1 MLKLSIFCLSLACI
15 LCSCRSPEERYFSR
29 SFDGRDET
37 LLSSVDREPGTNG
50 IRLPSDSLSQEEL
63 SDLFV
68 QGSFLY
74 YQGSPGHQLV
84 LEEGL
89 GLAPTSAL
97 LHRELGVAYLKRGF
111 ADQFPRY
118 YGRAAELDP
127 VTWLG
132 WRAYLYLYFYRD
144 YQRAIDDCNAL
155 DPLTPNFVDHPQS
168 TSIDYMRG
176 LAHHQLGEYAVARS
190 YIDLHM
196 DFERSS
202 GDPQYIEKTSY
213 LLSAVNYIALG
224 KLDDA
229 LIELDI
235 AVSWGAKWAELHYYR
250 ASILF
255 ELGRYAEAR
264 ESLNLAIRGYE
275 TEWNISRPYVEEFFA
290 VYPND
295 FEELAFNLDILLG
308 E

>member
-1 MLKLSIFCLSLACI
+1 MHTSPLNYKMLKLSIFCLSLAC
-15 LCSCRSPEERYFSR
+15 LLYSCRSPEERYFR
-29 SFDGRDET
+29 KSFDTQDEQ
-37 LLSSVDREPGTNG
+37 LLSNMSGEIAHEG
-50 IRLPSDSLSQEEL
+50 IRLPSDSLSIEEL
-63 SDLFV
+63 SDLLV

-89 GLAPTSAL
+89 SLAPSSAL

-127 VTWLG
+127 ITWLG

-144 YQRAIDDCNAL
+144 YQRAIDDCNQL

-190 YIDLHM
+190 YIDMHM

-213 LLSAVNYIALG
+213 LLSAVNYIALA
-224 KLDDA
+224 KLDEA
-229 LIELDI
+229 LTELDI

-250 ASILF
+250 ASVLF
-255 ELGRYAEAR
+255 ELGLYEQAR
-264 ESLNLAIRGYE
+264 A
-275 TEWNISRPYVEEFFA
+275 
-290 VYPND
+290 
-295 FEELAFNLDILLG
+295 
-308 E
+308 